1 MQKIAAIIENTFKE
15 AMRQRI
21 LVLIGV
27 FSAVIIMVSVFLEPF
42 ALGEAPKI
50 LRDIGLA
57 VPAFFGVLVVI
68 IVGSTLIHKDIEK
81 RTMYTVITKPVKRS
95 EIIIGKFLG
104 LFLLILVLEFAMAL
118 IQQLTLLLY
127 EGSVDMTLFIAFP
140 FILLEIAVLL
150 GILLL
155 FSSFS
160 TPTLSAVMGV
170 LFFMIGHASPD
181 LKMFADQVK
190 VPILKYTAYGFYY
203 VLPNLE
209 NFNYRLELVH
219 KLSLYGDQLLYSV
232 AYGIVYT
239 VFLVFLAIIVF
250 EGREFK

>member
-1 MQKIAAIIENTFKE
+1 MRRILAIIENTFKE
-15 AMRQRI
+15 ALRQRVLI
-21 LVLIGV
+21 LIGV

-68 IVGSTLIHKDIEK
+68 IVGSALIHKDIEK
-81 RTMYTVITKPVKRS
+81 RTIYTVITKPVKRS

-104 LFLLILVLEFAMAL
+104 LLLLILVLEFAMAL

-127 EGSVDMTLFIAFP
+127 EGSVDLSLFIAFP

-181 LKMFADQVK
+181 LKMFADQVR
-190 VPILKYTAYGFYY
+190 VPFIKYLAYAFYN

-209 NFNYRLELVH
+209 NFNYRLELVY
-219 KLSLYGDQLLYSV
+219 KLPLSADQLLFALS
-232 AYGIVYT
+232 YGLIYT
-239 VFLVFLAIIVF
+239 LFLVYLSIIIF
-250 EGREFK
+250 ERREFK

>member
-1 MQKIAAIIENTFKE
+1 MQRISAIIENTFKE
-15 AMRQRI
+15 ALRQRI
-21 LVLIGV
+21 LILIGV

-81 RTMYTVITKPVKRS
+81 RTIYTVITKPVRRS

-104 LFLLILVLEFAMAL
+104 LFLLILVLELGMAL
-118 IQQLTLLLY
+118 IQQVTLLLY
-127 EGSVDMTLFIAFP
+127 EGAFDISLFIAFP

-170 LFFMIGHASPD
+170 LFFVIGHAGPD

-190 VPILKYTAYGFYY
+190 VPLLKYLAYGFYY

-209 NFNYRLELVH
+209 NFNYRLELVY
-219 KLSLYGDQLLYSV
+219 KLPLYSDQIFFSLC
-232 AYGIVYT
+232 YGLVYT
-239 VFLVFLAIIVF
+239 IFLVYVAVIVF

>member
-15 AMRQRI
+15 ALRQRI
-21 LVLIGV
+21 LILIGV

-104 LFLLILVLEFAMAL
+104 LFLLIVILELGMAF

-127 EGSVDMTLFIAFP
+127 EGTVDMSLFIAFP

-150 GILLL
+150 SILLL

-181 LKMFADQVK
+181 LKIFADQIK
-190 VPILKYTAYGFYY
+190 EPFIKYLAYTFYY

-209 NFNYRLELVH
+209 NFNYRLELVY
-219 KLSLYGDQLLYSV
+219 KLPLYADQLLFSI
-232 AYGIVYT
+232 AYGLIYT
-239 VFLVFLAIIVF
+239 LFLVYLSIIVF
-250 EGREFK
+250 ERREFK